1 MTEQNNSLE
10 QQEISLLFENA
21 RINLNKIDDQAKN
34 KKKNIVKDLARDLE
48 GKIPIETICIEIVNQ
63 LRSKVSERFIR
74 ECLEDRYKQQDKA
87 ENAKKQKERH
97 KSKES
102 YESVAAHTPLKQE
115 EKYTENNKE
124 IIIVAAG
131 HGKSIKE
138 KEEEVLKLSP
148 TSSNTIESTFDSKVS
163 GQNRVDDVKVCLSCK
178 EKEFKNLELRE
189 ALSTQTALV
198 TAEVMSANEREF
210 TIPRD
215 KFQDLSDAMKRSS
228 NIVFIIFDK
237 GGLFERAIPDT
248 FRSK

>member
-131 HGKSIKE
+131 QGISIKE

-163 GQNRVDDVKVCLSCK
+163 GQNLVDDVKVCLSCK
-178 EKEFKNLELRE
+178 E

-228 NIVFIIFDK
+228 NIVFIIFYK